1 MVPEPRPTP
10 DRLTGGAPGPA
21 RPATTRERPST
32 GVLVVHLHV
41 DLDHLTCELV
51 QAQVEAELARTP
63 TCRLILDLTDADALA
78 AAGIRMLLHLWRL
91 CRHRDITLVLVGTGH
106 HGVHV
111 PLRCSGVLPLFDTR
125 PSVFHALPAPS
136 LTAARGGTR

>member
-1 MVPEPRPTP
+1 MIPEPRPTP
-10 DRLTGGAPGPA
+10 DQVTDGASGFS
-21 RPATTRERPST
+21 RPTTTMERPST

-41 DLDHLTCELV
+41 DLDHLTCDLV
-51 QAQVEAELARTP
+51 QAQVEDELARTL
-63 TCRLILDLTDADALA
+63 TCRLILDLTDADLLA
-78 AAGIRMLLHLWRL
+78 AAGIRMLLHLRRL

-125 PSVFHALPAPS
+125 PSVDHALPAPS
-136 LTAARGGTR
+136 LTAARNWTR